1 MKEKILYGSILTAAL
16 LLLASVSTVI
26 GSHSEST
33 EISQSLSA
41 SPIFTVRAQRMIQ
54 TQTTQSI
61 TTTYIGKGLPVPVT
75 GLHPTRVDQTIH
87 RAVKMLQ
94 AKPQLLETLLIQLAD
109 NTDYQQLLN
118 NQGLTSTQVENQLHQ
133 LLQNPEELITYLHQI
148 VQTPSDLNTPQ
159 PLSLS
164 TSNPLGCFI
173 VLIAMIPVFLI
184 LALLICTITI
194 VTCLNIG
201 GCFEA
206 FWENLVGNFLQGLS
220 PGF

>member
-1 MKEKILYGSILTAAL
+1 MKEKIMYGSVLTAAL

-26 GSHSEST
+26 GSHSESAET
-33 EISQSLSA
+33 ATSFSA
-41 SPIFTVRAQRMIQ
+41 SPVFTVRAQRMVQ
-54 TQTTQSI
+54 TQTPQPI
-61 TTTYIGKGLPVPVT
+61 TTTFIGKGLPLPVM
-75 GLHPTRVDQTIH
+75 GLHPTRVDQTIN
-87 RAVKMLQ
+87 RALKMLQ
-94 AKPQLLETLLIQLAD
+94 AKPQLLDTLLTQLAD
-109 NTDYQQLLN
+109 NTNYQQLVTS
-118 NQGLTSTQVENQLHQ
+118 QGLTITQVENQLRE
-133 LLQNPEELITYLHQI
+133 LLQNPEELVTYLHKI

-159 PLSLS
+159 PLGLS
-164 TSNPLGCFI
+164 TSNPIGCFI
-173 VLIAMIPVFLI
+173 IVIAMIPVFLI